1 MLGPFSA
8 EEMNEREIGAAELIC
23 LAGNQEWIKAEDWP
37 EWPSSFGDSEVSQ
50 AAVEMEQVPSELGI
64 GSPFLTG
71 VQQGIVS
78 GESEEQMGPELGFTE
93 SHGMEIRQRRSKWAM
108 LGVGSTVLI
117 APVSIWSSYRMIDF
131 LNGLEVFG
139 YADGDPDTIMAEAEM
154 LDSLELVIGLLGSA
168 AYIMAIILFIRWFR
182 VMADDLH
189 ARGKLDLTVNAAI
202 WSWFIPVVSLFRPY
216 QVIRKMITEGRQRGS
231 AGFIA
236 GVWWAVWIISNMI
249 TNRLLKDDIGTMF
262 GDDATIPQLVASS
275 EHDIFNEAST
285 FVAGL
290 LCIAT
295 IASVTKASQ
304 SWPPSGAGVRS

>member
-23 LAGNQEWIKAEDWP
+23 LAGNQEWVKAEDWP
-37 EWPSSFGDSEVSQ
+37 EWPSSFRDSEVSQ

-64 GSPFLTG
+64 ESPLLTG
-71 VQQGIVS
+71 AQPS
-78 GESEEQMGPELGFTE
+78 NASEEPKEKMDPDYGFTE
-93 SHGMEIRQRRSKWAM
+93 SHGMEIRERRSKWAM

-131 LNGLEVFG
+131 LKGLDVYG
-139 YADGDPDTIMAEAEM
+139 YDDGDADAIMAKAEM
-154 LDSLELVIGLLGSA
+154 LDSLVSVIGLLGLA
-168 AYIMAIILFIRWFR
+168 LYIMAIVLFVRWFR

-189 ARGKLDLTVNAAI
+189 ARGKLNVTVNAAI

-216 QVIRKMITEGRQRGS
+216 QVIRQMIAEASQRGI

-236 GVWWAVWIISNMI
+236 GVWWAVWIVSNMV
-249 TNRLLKDDIGTMF
+249 TNMLFRNDIGAIL

-275 EHDIFNEAST
+275 EHDIISDAGT
-285 FVAGL
+285 FVSGL

-295 IASVTKASQ
+295 IALVTKASQ
-304 SWPPSGAGVRS
+304 SWPPSGADERA